1 MSKPLKQVHLAA
13 HFPGVNNTTVWS
25 DPRAGSHIDFS
36 SFVHLAQTAERA
48 KFDFLFLAEGLRL
61 REQNGLIYDLDV
73 VGRPDT
79 FTVLSALAAVTERL
93 GLTGTINS
101 TFNEPYEV
109 ARQFASLDHLSGGR
123 AAWNVVT
130 SWDAFTGENF
140 RRGGF
145 LAQEDRYSRAVQ
157 FLRTTWELFDSWHGD
172 EIVADKDSGTFLRD
186 PGAGAFAHHDA
197 HFDIAG
203 QFNVPR
209 SPQGRPVIFQAG
221 DSSDGRE
228 FAASSA
234 DAIFGRHATL
244 EAGREFYSDVKGRL
258 ARYGRTADQLLI
270 LPAATYVLGETDAEA
285 QELAH
290 EVRLQQVSGQT
301 AIKFLEQLWNR
312 DLSGYDPDGPLPEID
327 PLVGEH
333 TIARGRASVRMYR
346 DPVATAKEWR
356 DRATAEKLSIRQL
369 IIEVTGR
376 QSFVGAPS
384 TVADSINSLVQ
395 ADASDGFILVPHI
408 TPGGLDQFADTVVP
422 LLQEKGVFR
431 IDYEGVTLRDHLG
444 LGEPAG
450 GRRATVEA
458 AAS

>member
-1 MSKPLKQVHLAA
+1 MSKPVKQIHLAA

-25 DPRAGSHIDFS
+25 DPAAGSHIEFS
-36 SFVHLAQTAERA
+36 SFAHLARTAERA

-61 REQNGLIYDLDV
+61 REQNGKLYDLDV

-79 FTVLSALAAVTERL
+79 FTVLAALAAVTDRL
-93 GLTGTINS
+93 GLAGTINS

-109 ARQFASLDHLSGGR
+109 ARQFSSLDHLSAGR

-145 LAQEDRYSRAVQ
+145 LAQDDRYSRAEQ
-157 FLRTTWELFDSWHGD
+157 FMRTTWELFDSWRGE
-172 EIVADKDSGTFLRD
+172 EILADKQSGQFLSHPDVGTF
-186 PGAGAFAHHDA
+186 AHQDK
-197 HFDIAG
+197 HFNISG

-221 DSSDGRE
+221 DSEQGRE

-234 DAIFGRHATL
+234 DAIFSRHGTFDDGRAFF
-244 EAGREFYSDVKGRL
+244 ADVKRRL
-258 ARYGRTADQLLI
+258 PRYGRRPEQLLI
-270 LPAATYVLGETDAEA
+270 LPAATFALGDTDAEA

-301 AIKFLEQLWNR
+301 AINFLEQLWNR
-312 DLSGYDPDGPLPEID
+312 DLSGYDPDGPLPDID
-327 PLVGEH
+327 PELGEP
-333 TIARGRASVRMYR
+333 TIARGTARARQFTDR
-346 DPVATAKEWR
+346 LATAAEWR
-356 DRATAEKLSIRQL
+356 AIAEAKKLSIREL
-369 IIEVTGR
+369 MIELTGR
-376 QSFVGAPS
+376 QAFIGSAR
-384 TVADSINSLVQ
+384 TIADEINRFVQ

-408 TPGGLDQFADTVVP
+408 TPGGLDAFADAVVP
-422 LLQEKGVFR
+422 LLQEEGVLR
-431 IDYEGVTLRDHLG
+431 ADYEGTTLREHLG
-444 LGEPAG
+444 LAQPEEIVTAQA
-450 GRRATVEA
+450 R

>member
-1 MSKPLKQVHLAA
+1 MSKPLKQIHLAA

-36 SFVHLAQTAERA
+36 SFVHFAQTAERA

-79 FTVLSALAAVTERL
+79 FTVLAALAAVTERL

-145 LAQEDRYSRAVQ
+145 LAQDDRYSRAEQ

-172 EIVADKDSGTFLRD
+172 EIVVDKEAGTFLKH
-186 PGAGAFAHHDA
+186 AEVGAFAHRDA
-197 HFDIAG
+197 HFDISG

-244 EAGREFYSDVKGRL
+244 EAGREFYADVKGRL
-258 ARYGRTADQLLI
+258 ARYGRTYDQLLI

-290 EVRLQQVSGQT
+290 EVRLQQVSGHT

-312 DLSGYDPDGPLPEID
+312 DLSDYDPDGPLPEMD

-333 TIARGRASVRMYR
+333 TIARGRASVRMYK
-346 DPVATAKEWR
+346 DPLATADEWR
-356 DRATAEKLSIRQL
+356 ARAMAEKLSIRQL
-369 IIEVTGR
+369 IIEVTNR

-384 TVADSINSLVQ
+384 TVAESINELVQ
-395 ADASDGFILVPHI
+395 SDASDGFILVPHI
-408 TPGGLDQFADTVVP
+408 TPGGLDEFADTVVP
-422 LLQEKGVFR
+422 LLQERGVFR
-431 IDYEGVTLRDHLG
+431 ADYEGVTLRDHLG
-444 LGEPAG
+444 LSGAAG
-450 GRRATVEA
+450 DRSARVEA